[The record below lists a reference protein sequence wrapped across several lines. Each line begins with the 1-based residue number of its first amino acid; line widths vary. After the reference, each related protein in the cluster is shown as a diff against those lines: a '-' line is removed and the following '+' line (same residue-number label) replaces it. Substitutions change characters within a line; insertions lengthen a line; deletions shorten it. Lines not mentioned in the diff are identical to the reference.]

1 MAAAGG
7 GAMKTAVA
15 LLLGPCREAM
25 SGVST
30 HLNLLFASQLAQEFR
45 LVHFQVGR
53 EGRDERALGRLLR
66 LAASPVL
73 LAATIMLRR
82 VAIVHMNTSSDMR
95 GYWRDLVYMV
105 VAKMCGTRIV
115 YQVHGGALPQ
125 QLFHRHGALTGF
137 LRLTLRLPDVIVVL
151 ARVELDAYRAFVPRQ
166 HVIAL
171 PNSVDCAAFAGLPP
185 RRPDP
190 GTALRLVYIGRLTRE
205 KGLHELLRALAL
217 VRERGVDARLTI
229 AGSGAEEG
237 RLREAADRLGLA
249 SRVEFAGPAFGR
261 RKIELLAG
269 SDASVLASYS
279 EGLPYA
285 LLESMA
291 AGVPVIASR
300 VGAIPDVVVDRIHG
314 LLIPPRDPQAL
325 AEAILELASDRERLA
340 RMGAAC
346 RERIAVSY
354 SIDGLA
360 QKFCRLYEG
369 LRVAN
374 RQQVPTGS

>member
-1 MAAAGG
+1 
-7 GAMKTAVA
+7 MKSPVA

-30 HLNLLFASQLAQEFR
+30 HLNLLFASRLAQRFR

-53 EGRDERALGRLLR
+53 EGRDERALGRLVR
-66 LAASPVL
+66 LAASPMQ
-73 LAATIMLRR
+73 LAATIVLRR

-95 GYWRDLVYMV
+95 GYWRDLVYMI

-125 QLFHRHGALTGF
+125 RLFHRHRVLTGF
-137 LRLTLRLPDVIVVL
+137 LRLTLRVPDVIVVL
-151 ARVELDAYRAFVPRQ
+151 ARVELEAYRAFVPRQ
-166 HVIAL
+166 HVVAL
-171 PNSVDCAAFAGLPP
+171 PNSVDCASFTGLAA
-185 RRPDP
+185 RRSDP
-190 GTALRLVYIGRLTRE
+190 KTPLRLVYLGRLARE
-205 KGLHELLRALAL
+205 KGVYDLLRALVLACAD
-217 VRERGVDARLTI
+217 GIDARVTI
-229 AGSGAEEG
+229 AGSGPEEI
-237 RLREAADRLGLA
+237 RLREAASSLGLS
-249 SRVEFAGPAFGR
+249 SRMQFVGPAFGR
-261 RKIELLAG
+261 RKIELLGA
-269 SDASVLASYS
+269 SDAFVLPSYS

-314 LLIPPRDPQAL
+314 LLIPPRNPEAL
-325 AEAILELASDRERLA
+325 AHAIGELAADRDRLV

-346 RERIAVSY
+346 RERIAAGY

-360 QKFCRLYEG
+360 ERFCRLYDG
-369 LRVAN
+369 LCATDRL
-374 RQQVPTGS
+374 QVPTES

>member
-1 MAAAGG
+1 MAAAGR
-7 GAMKTAVA
+7 GAMKTPAA

-30 HLNLLFASQLAQEFR
+30 HLNLLFASQLARKFR

-53 EGRDERALGRLLR
+53 EGRDERAAGRLVR

-105 VAKMCGTRIV
+105 VAKMCGKRIV

-125 QLFHRHGALTGF
+125 SLFHRHGFLTGF

-151 ARVELDAYRAFVPRQ
+151 ARVELEAYRAFVPRQ

-171 PNSVDCAAFAGLPP
+171 PNSIDCAAFAGLPP

-190 GTALRLVYIGRLTRE
+190 GAALRLVYIGRLARE

-217 VRERGVDARLTI
+217 VRECGVDARLTI
-229 AGSGAEEG
+229 AGSGVEEG
-237 RLREAADRLGLA
+237 RLREATDRLGLA

-261 RKIELLAG
+261 RKIELLG
-269 SDASVLASYS
+269 SSDVFVLASHS

-291 AGVPVIASR
+291 AGVPVIASH
-300 VGAIPDVVVDRIHG
+300 VGAIPDVVVDRVHG
-314 LLIPPRDPQAL
+314 LLIPPRSPEAL
-325 AEAILELASDRERLA
+325 ADAIAKLASDRDRLV
-340 RMGAAC
+340 RMGTAC
-346 RERIAVSY
+346 RERIAGGY
-354 SIDGLA
+354 SIDSLA
-360 QKFCRLYEG
+360 EKFCRLYEG
-369 LRVAN
+369 LCVPDRL
-374 RQQVPTGS
+374 QVPTES